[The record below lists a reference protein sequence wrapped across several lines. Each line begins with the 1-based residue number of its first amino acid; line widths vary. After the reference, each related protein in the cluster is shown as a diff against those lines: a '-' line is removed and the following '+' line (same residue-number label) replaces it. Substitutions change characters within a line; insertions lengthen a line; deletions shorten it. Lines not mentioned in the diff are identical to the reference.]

1 MADKKTKKLMETL
14 EKEKMKRARNKK
26 GHFVADD
33 PNTPQNEAYVK
44 SSGKVKVGLNAHINE
59 ATNKGKPIQRFF
71 LVRWYD
77 AFVKG
82 YNKFVAD
89 LFGDI
94 K

>member
-14 EKEKMKRARNKK
+14 EKEKRKRARNKK

-33 PNTPQNEAYVK
+33 PNTPQNEAYIK

-71 LVRWYD
+71 LVRWYEYL
-77 AFVKG
+77 VKK
-82 YNKFVAD
+82 YLKFVD
-89 LFGDI
+89 KTFGM
-94 K
+94 